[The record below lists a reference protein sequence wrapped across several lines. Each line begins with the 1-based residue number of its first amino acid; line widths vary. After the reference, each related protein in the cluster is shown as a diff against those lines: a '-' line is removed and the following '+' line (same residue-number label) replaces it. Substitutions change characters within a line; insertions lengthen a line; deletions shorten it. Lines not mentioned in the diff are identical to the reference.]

1 MPTVLIVEDEA
12 PARKFLQGI
21 LEAHGY
27 ETLAAENLAAA
38 SQLLDQHAAD
48 IVLLDVRLPDGSG
61 LSLMERA
68 LREQPGLPIIVATG
82 HGDIEM
88 AVEAM
93 KAGAAD
99 FISKP
104 IDETRLVNALRR
116 AADQV
121 ALQRETVRLRRE
133 RWENHQWVP
142 SSSPQMREVLS
153 IIERVAKTD
162 ANVLILGESGTGK
175 NMVADLIH
183 RNSARMRGNQT
194 PVVLNCPTIAE
205 QLLESELFGHEKGAF
220 TGAIREKLGRVEEA
234 DGGSIF
240 LDEIGDMS
248 RPLQAKLLRFL
259 EDGSFSRVGGN
270 EELRVNVRI
279 IAATNR
285 EIVKAIKAHE
295 FREDLYHR
303 LNVVQFRPTPLRER
317 GSDVLLLAR
326 HFLKTQSFAM
336 NRHSM
341 ELTPAAEKKLLAH
354 NWPGNVRELRNVME
368 RAVIL
373 EPTNKIQAASL
384 PDFHLEA
391 ILTQNQSTLDL
402 GDMAFEEA
410 VQEFEKR
417 VILTSLRQHNMNLTK
432 AADQLKISRH
442 ALRYRMQRLHLD
454 GHADEDDPIT

>member
-142 SSSPQMREVLS
+142 SGSPQMREVLS

-205 QLLESELFGHEKGAF
+205 QLLESELFGHEANAF
-220 TGAIREKLGRVEEA
+220 TGAGTKRKRGVIETAEGNTL
-234 DGGSIF
+234 F
-240 LDEIGDMS
+240 LDEISSMKLE
-248 RPLQAKLLRFL
+248 LQAKLLRAL
-259 EDGSFSRVGGN
+259 EERLLRRVGGTT
-270 EELRVNVRI
+270 EIKVDFRLI
-279 IAATNR
+279 SATN
-285 EIVKAIKAHE
+285 HE
-295 FREDLYHR
+295 LTKMVADGTFREDLYWR
-303 LNVVQFRPTPLRER
+303 LRTVEIRLPRLRDRREDIPALT
-317 GSDVLLLAR
+317 GAMLAR
-326 HFLKTQSFAM
+326 LAQLRGENPLGVTSRAM
-336 NRHSM
+336 DA
-341 ELTPAAEKKLLAH
+341 LGAYA
-354 NWPGNVRELRNVME
+354 WPGNIRELLHALERAMLFCDGDQLEIGHLPQEVRE
-368 RAVIL
+368 
-373 EPTNKIQAASL
+373 AA
-384 PDFHLEA
+384 
-391 ILTQNQSTLDL
+391 
-402 GDMAFEEA
+402 
-410 VQEFEKR
+410 
-417 VILTSLRQHNMNLTK
+417 
-432 AADQLKISRH
+432 
-442 ALRYRMQRLHLD
+442 
-454 GHADEDDPIT
+454 

>member
-38 SQLLDQHAAD
+38 SKLLDQHAAD

-88 AVEAM
+88 AVEVM

-104 IDETRLVNALRR
+104 IDEMRLVNALRR

-205 QLLESELFGHEKGAF
+205 QLLESELFGHEANAF
-220 TGAIREKLGRVEEA
+220 TGAGTKRKRGVIETAEGNTL
-234 DGGSIF
+234 F
-240 LDEIGDMS
+240 LDEISSMKLE
-248 RPLQAKLLRFL
+248 LQAKLLRAL
-259 EDGSFSRVGGN
+259 EERLLRRVGGTT
-270 EELRVNVRI
+270 EIKVDFRLI
-279 IAATNR
+279 SATN
-285 EIVKAIKAHE
+285 HE
-295 FREDLYHR
+295 LTKMVADGTFREDLYWR
-303 LNVVQFRPTPLRER
+303 LRTVEIRLPRLRDRREDIPALT
-317 GSDVLLLAR
+317 GAMLAR
-326 HFLKTQSFAM
+326 LAQLRGENPLGVTSRAM
-336 NRHSM
+336 DALR
-341 ELTPAAEKKLLAH
+341 AYA
-354 NWPGNVRELRNVME
+354 WPGNIRELLHALERAMLFCDGDQLEIGHLPQEVRE
-368 RAVIL
+368 
-373 EPTNKIQAASL
+373 AA
-384 PDFHLEA
+384 
-391 ILTQNQSTLDL
+391 
-402 GDMAFEEA
+402 
-410 VQEFEKR
+410 
-417 VILTSLRQHNMNLTK
+417 
-432 AADQLKISRH
+432 
-442 ALRYRMQRLHLD
+442 
-454 GHADEDDPIT
+454 

>member
-27 ETLAAENLAAA
+27 ETVAAENLAAA
-38 SQLLDQHAAD
+38 GKVLEQHAAD

-68 LREQPGLPIIVATG
+68 LRDQPGLPIIVATG

-104 IDETRLVNALRR
+104 IDEARLVGALRR
-116 AADQV
+116 ATDQV
-121 ALQRETVRLRRE
+121 VLQRETVRLRRE

-142 SSSPQMREVLS
+142 STSPQMKEVLS

-205 QLLESELFGHEKGAF
+205 HLLESELFGHEANAF
-220 TGAIREKLGRVEEA
+220 TGAGTKRKRGVIETAEGNTL
-234 DGGSIF
+234 F
-240 LDEIGDMS
+240 LDEISSMKLE
-248 RPLQAKLLRFL
+248 LQAKLLRAL
-259 EDGSFSRVGGN
+259 EERLLRRVGGTT
-270 EELRVNVRI
+270 EVKVDFRLI
-279 IAATNR
+279 SATN
-285 EIVKAIKAHE
+285 HE
-295 FREDLYHR
+295 LTKMIADGSFREDLYWR
-303 LNVVQFRPTPLRER
+303 LRTVEIRMPRLRDRREDIPALT
-317 GSDVLLLAR
+317 GAMLAR
-326 HFLKTQSFAM
+326 LAQLRGENSIGVSSRAM
-336 NRHSM
+336 DALR
-341 ELTPAAEKKLLAH
+341 AYA
-354 NWPGNVRELRNVME
+354 WPGNIRELLHALE
-368 RAVIL
+368 RAML
-373 EPTNKIQAASL
+373 FC
-384 PDFHLEA
+384 D
-391 ILTQNQSTLDL
+391 
-402 GDMAFEEA
+402 G
-410 VQEFEKR
+410 
-417 VILTSLRQHNMNLTK
+417 
-432 AADQLKISRH
+432 DQLEIGHLPQEVRD
-442 ALRYRMQRLHLD
+442 AL
-454 GHADEDDPIT
+454 